1 MPGPIDPVVPHPVT
15 VNTNIDIGAYTRIDK
30 LRRASLRVQSA
41 GIAGHARNPR
51 GNDRSRREMCLMG
64 GVDAGWSYI
73 TCGSG
78 DDLHAIRQDVAAADH
93 LSFDDADIEPGTPV
107 MANSVLTLKTQDD
120 MRANEPRGR
129 RKIDPSEWPN
139 LLAKRQRGATQAEI
153 AREYGVSQ
161 GTVSQILK
169 RAREDAANGQ
179 GAAAASPTPVS
190 TRAEPS
196 APVADTANNGQGG
209 AERRPA
215 AAATGR
221 TTLAMPSSRGSDSG
235 ESAGRSP
242 AARSPSA
249 ERPATTGG
257 DTPSAART
265 TRTAAASGSPRDD
278 DAHTSDSTAPCGT
291 QGARRSGNQLA
302 DRLRDAAEHV
312 ANLVDADTTSG
323 DQLGQAVHEVR
334 RALAAIEIDAAKRA
348 SQTVRPPTP
357 EPDDIDDNE
366 QFGRIKFFKPEKGFG
381 FIIPDDGGDDVFLSS
396 KTASAAGL
404 DNLTQ
409 GDRVRFVPGPGSKG
423 LEAKSI
429 DRDD

>member
-1 MPGPIDPVVPHPVT
+1 M
-15 VNTNIDIGAYTRIDK
+15 
-30 LRRASLRVQSA
+30 A
-41 GIAGHARNPR
+41 G
-51 GNDRSRREMCLMG
+51 
-64 GVDAGWSYI
+64 DA
-73 TCGSG
+73 
-78 DDLHAIRQDVAAADH
+78 HRAIRHGATITDH
-93 LSFDDADIEPGTPV
+93 PSFDDVAIEPGKPD
-107 MANSVLTLKTQDD
+107 MAHSMLTLKTNDD

-169 RAREDAANGQ
+169 RARDDARNAQ
-179 GAAAASPTPVS
+179 PAAPAAASTDSPAQPSRAAAAPT
-190 TRAEPS
+190 AES
-196 APVADTANNGQGG
+196 GG
-209 AERRPA
+209 SSAERRPGPA
-215 AAATGR
+215 SSGR
-221 TTLAMPSSRGSDSG
+221 TTLAMPANRAPDSGASATRSAPAEHGSSQSTESARNEPARGTRAERSSPTALPSNDTPRNDAGRASEPETPGGSD
-235 ESAGRSP
+235 
-242 AARSPSA
+242 
-249 ERPATTGG
+249 
-257 DTPSAART
+257 
-265 TRTAAASGSPRDD
+265 
-278 DAHTSDSTAPCGT
+278 
-291 QGARRSGNQLA
+291 GARRSGNALA
-302 DRLRDAAEHV
+302 DRLRDAAEHA
-312 ANLVDADTTSG
+312 ANLVDADAISG

-348 SQTVRPPTP
+348 SHAVRPAMP

-429 DRDD
+429 ERDD